1 MNEHK
6 PAYYWDGP
14 HCIILQTY
22 CKWDVS
28 TSFQDGQFCLWKI
41 FPADPMEYPYFH
53 PTWLGM
59 ARHGEPYSNHHFL
72 LTFYSRPTPQWY
84 GGLLGSFCSKWISQ
98 SNETRRHRWISVAAP
113 AAKSWS
119 ELCPLWSI
127 EWKRLGTKKWCVD
140 WHSACYMLYSCH
152 RIV

>member
-41 FPADPMEYPYFH
+41 FPPDPMEYPYFH
-53 PTWLGM
+53 PTE
-59 ARHGEPYSNHHFL
+59 RHGSAWRTL
-72 LTFYSRPTPQWY
+72 LLPSFTVMSQWGRQSSSR
-84 GGLLGSFCSKWISQ
+84 LMLIARKHKIHALGAEI
-98 SNETRRHRWISVAAP
+98 P
-113 AAKSWS
+113 
-119 ELCPLWSI
+119 ELCVPTSLSKKTLHSSYKLLVCTTSNYIWI
-127 EWKRLGTKKWCVD
+127 ELNRYDTWWDLPKHD
-140 WHSACYMLYSCH
+140 SHSSYTST
-152 RIV
+152 